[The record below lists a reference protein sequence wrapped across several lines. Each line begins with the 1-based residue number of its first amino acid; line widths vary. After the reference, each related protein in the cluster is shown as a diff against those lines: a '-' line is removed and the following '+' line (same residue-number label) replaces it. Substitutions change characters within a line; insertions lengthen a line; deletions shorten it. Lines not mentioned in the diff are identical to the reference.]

1 MRAKRRASAL
11 ATVTA
16 PLPMLAFIFA
26 GKCKL
31 EPGSVLD
38 TEASVALAFHT
49 GRLHEDGRALVRL
62 HEGGATSFGGR
73 RGLNHLLHAAG
84 RRCRKL
90 PLQGLVIVPR
100 KLCRGGL
107 LTLCNSVRQTIRWD
121 TVGRFNRAMSRLTR
135 DCLLGREL
143 ALDPG
148 LHAGFC

>member
-26 GKCKL
+26 GKL

-38 TEASVALAFHT
+38 AESSLALAFHT

-73 RGLNHLLHAAG
+73 RGLNHLSHTAG
-84 RRCRKL
+84 RCRAL
-90 PLQGLVIVPR
+90 
-100 KLCRGGL
+100 
-107 LTLCNSVRQTIRWD
+107 
-121 TVGRFNRAMSRLTR
+121 SRLS
-135 DCLLGREL
+135 LLGREL
-143 ALDPG
+143 ALDDLG
-148 LHAGFC
+148 ISF

>member
-49 GRLHEDGRALVRL
+49 GRLHEDGRALVHL

-73 RGLNHLLHAAG
+73 RGLNHLSHAAG
-84 RRCRKL
+84 RCRAL
-90 PLQGLVIVPR
+90 
-100 KLCRGGL
+100 
-107 LTLCNSVRQTIRWD
+107 
-121 TVGRFNRAMSRLTR
+121 SRLTR

-143 ALDPG
+143 DDLG
-148 LHAGFC
+148 ISF